1 MHLLKF
7 FNNWS
12 NSFIKILLAT
22 MILMTLLA
30 SRDPLIG
37 TTYKVCPQT
46 ETKEGIYGHSDRK
59 LDNL

>member
-1 MHLLKF
+1 
-7 FNNWS
+7 
-12 NSFIKILLAT
+12 
-22 MILMTLLA
+22 MISMTLLA

-37 TTYKVCPQT
+37 ITHKVGPQT